1 MQQGNYP
8 RPSYGA
14 PPQKRFRNA
23 NGGANNRRKQPN
35 FSADIVFT
43 TKAGNVQT
51 IPTLTKQLKA
61 ITGETVIG
69 LQYVWEYRSPSK
81 SVPPHYQCKLCK
93 VSRLQTDMLAHIK
106 GWKHSFRYMKQNH
119 PAKMPFEEDAATKDH
134 EVRKKVKE
142 AAAELEKAEGRGQ
155 LKVILKEPSEVQA
168 FAGLRSAIP
177 NMGPPGGMGG
187 PGGMG
192 VPGGMGTRGPKPG
205 GRFAEPLFPGEFP
218 LQGGLLNYPM
228 GGMGGYSD
236 PLSRSTPS
244 TAFQKRD
251 MSFRG
256 YPDNTGGQRLG
267 GSADGF
273 GLGGGRDGGFGQEG
287 LLGESPGSRYLDE
300 FSGGQMGSGSGQGL
314 MGAVPETSSLPST
327 LLKYLDNFRIENEG
341 DAQIVL
347 KVTQKLT
354 DVLMDY
360 RLRNVSSG
368 PSMKSGS
375 SLGSTSYSDS
385 PRMSSGSDRFSG
397 GFSGNLSGPSRYSDG
412 PSRYYN

>member
-1 MQQGNYP
+1 MPVCLSLLRPGYP
-8 RPSYGA
+8 NC
-14 PPQKRFRNA
+14 Q
-23 NGGANNRRKQPN
+23 RKQPN

-51 IPTLTKQLKA
+51 IPSLTKQLKA

-93 VSRLQTDMLAHIK
+93 KVSRLQTDMLAHIK

-119 PAKMPFEEDAATKDH
+119 SAKMPFKEDAATKDH

-177 NMGPPGGMGG
+177 NMGPPGGMGA
-187 PGGMG
+187 
-192 VPGGMGTRGPKPG
+192 RGPKPG

-218 LQGGLLNYPM
+218 LQGGGLNYPV

-236 PLSRSTPS
+236 PLPRS

-273 GLGGGRDGGFGQEG
+273 GLGGGRDGSFGQEG
-287 LLGESPGSRYLDE
+287 LLGESPGSRYPDE
-300 FSGGQMGSGSGQGL
+300 FRGGQMGSGSGQGL
-314 MGAVPETSSLPST
+314 MGAVPETSSLPTT
-327 LLKYLDNFRIENEG
+327 LLKYLDNFQIENEG

-360 RLRNVSSG
+360 RLRSVSSG
-368 PSMKSGS
+368 PSMKSGL
-375 SLGSTSYSDS
+375 SLGSMSYSDS
-385 PRMSSGSDRFSG
+385 PRMSSSSDR
-397 GFSGNLSGPSRYSDG
+397 FSGNLSGPSRY
-412 PSRYYN
+412 

>member
-397 GFSGNLSGPSRYSDG
+397 PSRYSDG

>member
-1 MQQGNYP
+1 MQQGNNP

-14 PPQKRFRNA
+14 PPHKRFRNA

-51 IPTLTKQLKA
+51 TPSLTKQLKA

-93 VSRLQTDMLAHIK
+93 KVSRLQTDMLAHIK

-119 PAKMPFEEDAATKDH
+119 SAKMPFKEDAATKDH
-134 EVRKKVKE
+134 EVRKKVKA
-142 AAAELEKAEGRGQ
+142 AAAELERAEGRGQ
-155 LKVILKEPSEVQA
+155 LMVILKEPSEVQA

-177 NMGPPGGMGG
+177 NMGPPGGMGA
-187 PGGMG
+187 
-192 VPGGMGTRGPKPG
+192 RGPKPG
-205 GRFAEPLFPGEFP
+205 GRFAEPLFPGEFT
-218 LQGGLLNYPM
+218 LQGGGLNYPM

-251 MSFRG
+251 MRFRD

-267 GSADGF
+267 VSADGF
-273 GLGGGRDGGFGQEG
+273 GLGGGRDGSFGQEG
-287 LLGESPGSRYLDE
+287 LLGESPGSRYPDE
-300 FSGGQMGSGSGQGL
+300 FRGGQMGSGSGHGL

-327 LLKYLDNFRIENEG
+327 LLKYLDNFQIENEG

-360 RLRNVSSG
+360 RLRSVSSQG
-368 PSMKSGS
+368 PSMKSGL
-375 SLGSTSYSDS
+375 SLGSMSYSDA

-397 GFSGNLSGPSRYSDG
+397 GFSGNLSGPSRY
-412 PSRYYN
+412 

>member
-1 MQQGNYP
+1 MQQGYNP

-51 IPTLTKQLKA
+51 IPSLTKQLKG

-93 VSRLQTDMLAHIK
+93 KVSRLQTDMLAHIK

-119 PAKMPFEEDAATKDH
+119 SAKMPFKEDAATKDH

-192 VPGGMGTRGPKPG
+192 ARGPKPG

-218 LQGGLLNYPM
+218 LQGGGLNYPV
-228 GGMGGYSD
+228 GGMGSYSD
-236 PLSRSTPS
+236 PLPRS

-273 GLGGGRDGGFGQEG
+273 GLGGGRDGSFGQEG
-287 LLGESPGSRYLDE
+287 LLGESPGSRYPDE
-300 FSGGQMGSGSGQGL
+300 FRGGQMGSGSGHGL
-314 MGAVPETSSLPST
+314 MGAVPETSSLPTT
-327 LLKYLDNFRIENEG
+327 LLKYLDNFQIENEG

-360 RLRNVSSG
+360 RLRSVSSG
-368 PSMKSGS
+368 PSMKSGL
-375 SLGSTSYSDS
+375 SLGSMSYSDS
-385 PRMSSGSDRFSG
+385 PRMSSSSDR
-397 GFSGNLSGPSRYSDG
+397 FSGNLSGPSRY
-412 PSRYYN
+412 

>member
-1 MQQGNYP
+1 MRLFSYWLPAGQMTGRVDPLVSPVRGQDGDLFMQSLPCLCFVLTSVHYP
-8 RPSYGA
+8 
-14 PPQKRFRNA
+14 
-23 NGGANNRRKQPN
+23 
-35 FSADIVFT
+35 VFT

-51 IPTLTKQLKA
+51 IPSLTKQLKA

-119 PAKMPFEEDAATKDH
+119 SAKVPFEEDAATKDH
-134 EVRKKVKE
+134 EVRKKVKR

-177 NMGPPGGMGG
+177 NMGPPGGMGA
-187 PGGMG
+187 
-192 VPGGMGTRGPKPG
+192 RGPKPG

-267 GSADGF
+267 VSADGF
-273 GLGGGRDGGFGQEG
+273 GLGRDGGFGQEG
-287 LLGESPGSRYLDE
+287 LLGESPGSRYPDE
-300 FSGGQMGSGSGQGL
+300 FRGGQMGSGSGQGL

-327 LLKYLDNFRIENEG
+327 LLKYLDNFQIENEG

-360 RLRNVSSG
+360 RLRSVSSG

-375 SLGSTSYSDS
+375 SLGSMSYSDS
-385 PRMSSGSDRFSG
+385 PRMASGSDRFSG

>member
-1 MQQGNYP
+1 MQQGYNP
-8 RPSYGA
+8 RPSYGS

-51 IPTLTKQLKA
+51 IPSLTKQLKA

-93 VSRLQTDMLAHIK
+93 KVSRLQTDMLAHIK

-119 PAKMPFEEDAATKDH
+119 SAKMPFKEDAATKDH

-168 FAGLRSAIP
+168 FAGLCSAIP

-192 VPGGMGTRGPKPG
+192 ARGPKPG

-218 LQGGLLNYPM
+218 LQGGGLNYPV

-236 PLSRSTPS
+236 PLPRS

-256 YPDNTGGQRLG
+256 YHDNTGGQRLG

-273 GLGGGRDGGFGQEG
+273 GLGGGRDGSFGQEG
-287 LLGESPGSRYLDE
+287 LLGESPGSHYPDE
-300 FSGGQMGSGSGQGL
+300 FRGGQMGSGSGQGL
-314 MGAVPETSSLPST
+314 MGAVPETSSLPTT
-327 LLKYLDNFRIENEG
+327 LLKYLDNFQIENED

-360 RLRNVSSG
+360 RLRSVSSQG
-368 PSMKSGS
+368 PSMKSS
-375 SLGSTSYSDS
+375 LSLGSMSYSDS
-385 PRMSSGSDRFSG
+385 PRMSSSSDR
-397 GFSGNLSGPSRYSDG
+397 FSGNLSGPSRY
-412 PSRYYN
+412 

>member
-1 MQQGNYP
+1 MQQGYNP

-51 IPTLTKQLKA
+51 IPSLTKQLKA

-93 VSRLQTDMLAHIK
+93 KVSRLQTDMLAHIK

-119 PAKMPFEEDAATKDH
+119 SAKMPFKEDAATKDH

-177 NMGPPGGMGG
+177 NMGPPGGMGA
-187 PGGMG
+187 
-192 VPGGMGTRGPKPG
+192 RGPKPG

-218 LQGGLLNYPM
+218 LQGGGLNYPV

-236 PLSRSTPS
+236 PLPRS

-273 GLGGGRDGGFGQEG
+273 GLGGGRDGSFGQEG
-287 LLGESPGSRYLDE
+287 LLGESPGSRYPDE
-300 FSGGQMGSGSGQGL
+300 FRGGQMGSGSGQGL
-314 MGAVPETSSLPST
+314 MGAVPETSSLPTT
-327 LLKYLDNFRIENEG
+327 LLKYLIENEG

-360 RLRNVSSG
+360 RLRSVSSQG
-368 PSMKSGS
+368 PSMKSGL
-375 SLGSTSYSDS
+375 SLGSMSYSDS
-385 PRMSSGSDRFSG
+385 PRMSSSSDR
-397 GFSGNLSGPSRYSDG
+397 FSGNLSGPSRY
-412 PSRYYN
+412 

>member
-1 MQQGNYP
+1 MQQGYNP
-8 RPSYGA
+8 RPFYGA

-51 IPTLTKQLKA
+51 IPSLTKQLKA

-93 VSRLQTDMLAHIK
+93 KVSRLQTDMLAHIK

-119 PAKMPFEEDAATKDH
+119 SAKMPFKEDAATKDH

-192 VPGGMGTRGPKPG
+192 ARGPKPG

-218 LQGGLLNYPM
+218 LQGGSLNYPM
-228 GGMGGYSD
+228 GDMGGYSD
-236 PLSRSTPS
+236 PLPRS

-273 GLGGGRDGGFGQEG
+273 GLGGDGSFGQEG
-287 LLGESPGSRYLDE
+287 LLGESPGSRYPDE
-300 FSGGQMGSGSGQGL
+300 FRGGQMGSGSGQGL
-314 MGAVPETSSLPST
+314 MGAVPETSSLPTT
-327 LLKYLDNFRIENEG
+327 LLKYLDNFQIENEG

-360 RLRNVSSG
+360 RLRSVSSG
-368 PSMKSGS
+368 PSMKSGL
-375 SLGSTSYSDS
+375 SLGSMSYSDS

-397 GFSGNLSGPSRYSDG
+397 GFSGNLSGPSRY
-412 PSRYYN
+412 

>member
-1 MQQGNYP
+1 MQQGYNP
-8 RPSYGA
+8 RPSYGS

-51 IPTLTKQLKA
+51 IPSLTKQLKA

-93 VSRLQTDMLAHIK
+93 KVSRLQTDMLAHIK

-119 PAKMPFEEDAATKDH
+119 SAKMPFKEDAATKDH

-168 FAGLRSAIP
+168 FAGLCSAIP

-192 VPGGMGTRGPKPG
+192 ARGPKPG

-218 LQGGLLNYPM
+218 LQGGGLNYPV

-236 PLSRSTPS
+236 PLPRS

-256 YPDNTGGQRLG
+256 YHDNTGGQRLG

-273 GLGGGRDGGFGQEG
+273 GLGGGRDGSFGQEG
-287 LLGESPGSRYLDE
+287 LLGESPGSHYPDE
-300 FSGGQMGSGSGQGL
+300 FRGGQMGSGSGQGL
-314 MGAVPETSSLPST
+314 MGAVPETSSLPTT
-327 LLKYLDNFRIENEG
+327 LLKYLDNFQIENED

-360 RLRNVSSG
+360 RLRSVSSG
-368 PSMKSGS
+368 PSMKSS
-375 SLGSTSYSDS
+375 LSLGSMSYSDS
-385 PRMSSGSDRFSG
+385 PRMSSSSDR
-397 GFSGNLSGPSRYSDG
+397 FSGNLSGPSRY
-412 PSRYYN
+412 

>member
-1 MQQGNYP
+1 MQQSNTP

-14 PPQKRFRNA
+14 PPQKRSRNA

-43 TKAGNVQT
+43 TKAGKVQT
-51 IPTLTKQLKA
+51 IPSLTKQLKA

-93 VSRLQTDMLAHIK
+93 VSHLQTDMLAHIK

-119 PAKMPFEEDAATKDH
+119 SAKMPFAENAATKDH

-168 FAGLRSAIP
+168 FAGLR
-177 NMGPPGGMGG
+177 
-187 PGGMG
+187 
-192 VPGGMGTRGPKPG
+192 

-218 LQGGLLNYPM
+218 LQDGLLDYPM

-236 PLSRSTPS
+236 PLSRS
-244 TAFQKRD
+244 
-251 MSFRG
+251 SFRG
-256 YPDNTGGQRLG
+256 YPDNIGGQRLG

-273 GLGGGRDGGFGQEG
+273 GLGGGRDGGFGQGG
-287 LLGESPGSRYLDE
+287 LLGESPGSRYPEE
-300 FSGGQMGSGSGQGL
+300 FRGGQMGNGSGQGL
-314 MGAVPETSSLPST
+314 MGAVPESSSLPST
-327 LLKYLDNFRIENEG
+327 LLKYLDNFQIENEG

-360 RLRNVSSG
+360 RLRSVSSQG
-368 PSMKSGS
+368 PSMKSSS
-375 SLGSTSYSDS
+375 SLGSMSYSDS

-397 GFSGNLSGPSRYSDG
+397 GLSGNLSGPSRYSDG

>member
-1 MQQGNYP
+1 MQLGYNP

-14 PPQKRFRNA
+14 PPQKRFRDA

-51 IPTLTKQLKA
+51 IPCLTKQLKA

-93 VSRLQTDMLAHIK
+93 KVSRLQTDMLGHIK

-119 PAKMPFEEDAATKDH
+119 SDKMPFKEDAAKKDH

-142 AAAELEKAEGRGQ
+142 AAAELERAEGRGQ

-168 FAGLRSAIP
+168 FAGLRSA
-177 NMGPPGGMGG
+177 MGG

-192 VPGGMGTRGPKPG
+192 ARPKPG
-205 GRFAEPLFPGEFP
+205 GRFAEPLFPEEFP
-218 LQGGLLNYPM
+218 LQGGGLNHPM

-236 PLSRSTPS
+236 PLPRSTPS

-287 LLGESPGSRYLDE
+287 LLGESPGSCYPDE
-300 FSGGQMGSGSGQGL
+300 LRGGQMGSESGQGL
-314 MGAVPETSSLPST
+314 MGAVPETSSLPTT
-327 LLKYLDNFRIENEG
+327 LLKYLDNFQIENEG
-341 DAQIVL
+341 DAHIVL

-360 RLRNVSSG
+360 RLRSVSSG
-368 PSMKSGS
+368 PSMKS
-375 SLGSTSYSDS
+375 SLSLDSMSYSDS
-385 PRMSSGSDRFSG
+385 PRMSSSSDRFSG
-397 GFSGNLSGPSRYSDG
+397 GFSGNLSGPSRY
-412 PSRYYN
+412 

>member
-1 MQQGNYP
+1 MQQGNNP

-51 IPTLTKQLKA
+51 IPSLTKQLKA

-119 PAKMPFEEDAATKDH
+119 SAKVPFEEDAATKDH
-134 EVRKKVKE
+134 EVRKKVKK

-177 NMGPPGGMGG
+177 NMGPPGGMGA
-187 PGGMG
+187 
-192 VPGGMGTRGPKPG
+192 RGPKP
-205 GRFAEPLFPGEFP
+205 
-218 LQGGLLNYPM
+218 
-228 GGMGGYSD
+228 
-236 PLSRSTPS
+236 
-244 TAFQKRD
+244 AFQKRD

-273 GLGGGRDGGFGQEG
+273 GLGRDGGFGQEG
-287 LLGESPGSRYLDE
+287 LLGESPGSRYPDE
-300 FSGGQMGSGSGQGL
+300 FRGGQMGSGSGQGL

-327 LLKYLDNFRIENEG
+327 LLKYLDNFQIENEG

-360 RLRNVSSG
+360 RLRSVSSQG

-375 SLGSTSYSDS
+375 SLGSMSYSDS

>member
-1 MQQGNYP
+1 MQQGYNP

-51 IPTLTKQLKA
+51 IPSLTKQLKA

-93 VSRLQTDMLAHIK
+93 KVSRLQTDMLAHIK

-119 PAKMPFEEDAATKDH
+119 SAKMPFKEDAATKDH

-177 NMGPPGGMGG
+177 NMGPPGGMGA
-187 PGGMG
+187 
-192 VPGGMGTRGPKPG
+192 RGPKPG

-218 LQGGLLNYPM
+218 LQGGGLNYPV

-236 PLSRSTPS
+236 PLPRS

-273 GLGGGRDGGFGQEG
+273 GLGGGRDGSFGQEG
-287 LLGESPGSRYLDE
+287 LLGESPGSRYPDE
-300 FSGGQMGSGSGQGL
+300 FRGGQMGSGSGQGL
-314 MGAVPETSSLPST
+314 MGAVPETSSLPTT
-327 LLKYLDNFRIENEG
+327 LLKYLIENEG

-360 RLRNVSSG
+360 RLRSVSSG
-368 PSMKSGS
+368 PSMKSGL
-375 SLGSTSYSDS
+375 SLGSMSYSDS
-385 PRMSSGSDRFSG
+385 PRMSSSSDR
-397 GFSGNLSGPSRYSDG
+397 FSGNLSGPSRY
-412 PSRYYN
+412 

>member
-1 MQQGNYP
+1 MQQGYNP

-51 IPTLTKQLKA
+51 IPSLTKQLKA
-61 ITGETVIG
+61 ITDETVIG

-119 PAKMPFEEDAATKDH
+119 SAKIPFEEDAATKDH
-134 EVRKKVKE
+134 DVRKKVKK

-192 VPGGMGTRGPKPG
+192 ARGPKPG

-218 LQGGLLNYPM
+218 LQGSLLNYPM

-236 PLSRSTPS
+236 PLSRSTSS

-256 YPDNTGGQRLG
+256 YPDNTGGLG

-273 GLGGGRDGGFGQEG
+273 GLGRDGGFGQEG
-287 LLGESPGSRYLDE
+287 LLGESPGSCYPDE
-300 FSGGQMGSGSGQGL
+300 FRGGQMGSGSGQGL
-314 MGAVPETSSLPST
+314 MGAVPETSSLPTT
-327 LLKYLDNFRIENEG
+327 LLKYLDNFRIENES

-360 RLRNVSSG
+360 RLRSVSSQG
-368 PSMKSGS
+368 PSMKSGL
-375 SLGSTSYSDS
+375 SLGSMSYSDS

>member
-1 MQQGNYP
+1 MHQGYNP

-51 IPTLTKQLKA
+51 IPSLTKQLKA

-93 VSRLQTDMLAHIK
+93 KVSRLQTDMLAHIK

-119 PAKMPFEEDAATKDH
+119 SAKMPFKEDAATKDH

-142 AAAELEKAEGRGQ
+142 AAAELERAEGRGQ

-192 VPGGMGTRGPKPG
+192 ARGPKPG

-218 LQGGLLNYPM
+218 LQGGGLNYPV

-236 PLSRSTPS
+236 PLPRS

-273 GLGGGRDGGFGQEG
+273 GLGGGRDGSFGQEG
-287 LLGESPGSRYLDE
+287 LLGESPESRYPDE
-300 FSGGQMGSGSGQGL
+300 FRGGQMGSGSGQGL
-314 MGAVPETSSLPST
+314 MGAVPETSSLPTT
-327 LLKYLDNFRIENEG
+327 LLKYLDNFQIENEG

-360 RLRNVSSG
+360 RLRSVSSG
-368 PSMKSGS
+368 PSMKSGL
-375 SLGSTSYSDS
+375 SLGSMSYSDS
-385 PRMSSGSDRFSG
+385 PRMSSSSDRFSG
-397 GFSGNLSGPSRYSDG
+397 GFSGNLSGPSRY
-412 PSRYYN
+412 